1 MIFKELVMILDLII
15 VGSAFLAITSFA
27 LWALQGVGG
36 PVEARIRALGLGHSA
51 GDVPDEELPLQARVI
66 APLVESIGRRA
77 AAILPAAFLRR
88 VEKKLVLAG
97 EPMRPAAFYALMLG
111 VGGLVGGTYIALIVA
126 GSDGVPSFLALAP
139 ALLLVVIGIYLVNFW
154 LSGQARSRKK
164 AMTRGLPDTMDL
176 LTICVEAGL
185 GLDAAFHRIVEKQ
198 SGPLVD
204 EIRQMLREIGLGKSR
219 SVALIDLSDRTDLD
233 EVRTFAN
240 AVNQAEQLGSSIA
253 RVLKAQSDRL
263 RVRRRQQAEQEARKA
278 PVKMVFPLVFCLM
291 PSLFIFILGPIIIN
305 LMSFLNGQ

>member
-1 MIFKELVMILDLII
+1 MLFDLFI
-15 VGSAFLAITSFA
+15 VASAFLAITSFA

-36 PVEARIRALGLGHSA
+36 PIEARIRALGLGHSA
-51 GDVPDEELPLQARVI
+51 GNVPDEDLSFQARVI
-66 APLVESIGRRA
+66 APFVESVGGRVSA
-77 AAILPAAFLRR
+77 LLPAAFLKR
-88 VEKKLVLAG
+88 VEKRLVLAG
-97 EPMRPAAFYALMLG
+97 RPMQPAAFYTLMLG
-111 VGGLVGGTYIALIVA
+111 VGSLFGGTYLALLVA
-126 GSDGVPSFLALAP
+126 ASNGVPSFLALAP
-139 ALLLVVIGIYLVNFW
+139 ALLLIVIGMFVVNFW
-154 LSGQARSRKK
+154 LSSQARARKK

-185 GLDAAFHRIVEKQ
+185 GLDAAFHQIVEKQ

-219 SVALIDLSDRTDLD
+219 KDALLDLSDRTDLD

-253 RVLKAQSDRL
+253 RVLKAQSERL
-263 RVRRRQQAEQEARKA
+263 RVRRRQQAEAEARKA

-291 PSLFIFILGPIIIN
+291 PSLFIFILGPMIVN
-305 LMSFLNGQ
+305 LTGYLSGR